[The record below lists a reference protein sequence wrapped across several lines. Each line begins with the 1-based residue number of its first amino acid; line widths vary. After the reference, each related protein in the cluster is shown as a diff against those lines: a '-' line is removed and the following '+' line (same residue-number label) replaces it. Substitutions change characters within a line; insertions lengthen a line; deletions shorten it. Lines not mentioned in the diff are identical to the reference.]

1 MIYCSRDG
9 STREVQRLLSPKVSS
24 SVPKATAIF
33 NRVRKGIHFLRD
45 CEKVS
50 YSGWVLTKKMDIL
63 ESLKN
68 HRSEGKEEVIDRGR
82 DDDL

>member
-1 MIYCSRDG
+1 MVYCSRDG
-9 STREVQRLLSPKVSS
+9 STREVQRLSPKVSS

-68 HRSEGKEEVIDRGR
+68 HRRGKKKSLIEDEMMI
-82 DDDL
+82 